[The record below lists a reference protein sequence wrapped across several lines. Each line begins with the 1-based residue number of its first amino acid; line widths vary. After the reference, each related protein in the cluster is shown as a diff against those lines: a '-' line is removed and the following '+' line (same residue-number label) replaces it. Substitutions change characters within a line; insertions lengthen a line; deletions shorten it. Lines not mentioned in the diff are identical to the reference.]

1 MSNAS
6 NFSQPPN
13 QEPLFRTS
21 PMHTLVC
28 VAEEVN
34 AKKKA
39 RGPKTQAALAEGQA
53 LASSSTGVWCVLV
66 PYSGA
71 RSHLLALDLVFLL
84 SFFFLGGGGGGAAA
98 SAE

>member
-1 MSNAS
+1 
-6 NFSQPPN
+6 
-13 QEPLFRTS
+13 
-21 PMHTLVC
+21 MHTLVC

-71 RSHLLALDLVFLL
+71 RSHLLAPAPDLVFLL